1 MARQKLGQ
9 HFLIS
14 GKVLERIAVAVCGE
28 HTPLAVEIG
37 PGRGALTEH
46 LLKRADRVVALELDP
61 DLVRHLEVQF
71 FGQFFG
77 QCPPETRLRIHEM
90 NALDADWSQWG
101 PGVLAGNLPYYLAS
115 QLISRYLRAPGQLTQ
130 GVFLIQKEVAAR
142 ITAKPKTREYGYLSV
157 ECQLLAEVEY
167 LFTVAPGA
175 FRPPP
180 EVESA
185 VIRLIPRPTP
195 LVDDI
200 PAFLA
205 MASAAFRQKRKTLRN
220 NLLVPYELNR
230 LPAETLAK
238 LELSRRAEELSIP
251 AFLQLYGN
259 LMASNALSP
268 CEPHSIPVL

>member
-1 MARQKLGQ
+1 
-9 HFLIS
+9 
-14 GKVLERIAVAVCGE
+14 
-28 HTPLAVEIG
+28 
-37 PGRGALTEH
+37 
-46 LLKRADRVVALELDP
+46 
-61 DLVRHLEVQF
+61 
-71 FGQFFG
+71 
-77 QCPPETRLRIHEM
+77 M

-101 PGVLAGNLPYYLAS
+101 PGVLAGNLPYYVAS

-142 ITAKPKTREYGYLSV
+142 ITAKPKTRDYGYLSV

-195 LVDDI
+195 LIDNI
-200 PAFLA
+200 PGFLA

-220 NLLVPYELNR
+220 NLLAPYELNR

-238 LELSRRAEELSIP
+238 LDLSRRAEELSLP
-251 AFLQLYGN
+251 AFLQLYAN
-259 LMASNALSP
+259 LMASNTLTP